1 MLGTRELYASLTA
14 TAAISTA
21 AVFWLHFSRFST
33 RGVLWWAAAMS
44 SYLLCLVLMTCRGFI
59 PPFFSVFIANIAA
72 TVGYVCFWFGIRVF
86 FNRPLSKWVL
96 NCGYLLTTFVA
107 VASGITLFD
116 PALATGRVLII
127 GFNYSTINILTAYE
141 LLRNARHSHAA
152 KVLAAINIANAV
164 IINWRGFHIV
174 NTESFNTYFTT
185 GWSTAAYVLWTNV
198 SLLIT
203 TFGLIMLIVEDLNA
217 KLARQAIE
225 DPLTGLFNRR
235 ALHAITCKDFSKLH
249 DKHTSLGLL
258 MLDID
263 HFKAIND
270 TYGHNTGDAMLKH
283 FANEVSSCLR
293 STDTLYR
300 IGGEEFLIIVQ
311 GASLASVQ
319 SLGERI
325 RKHIEQTPLS
335 TLSDAIHHTVSI
347 GCSISCIHD
356 SCLES
361 VIERADTALYC
372 AKDHGR
378 NKVELTDIAI

>member
-33 RGVLWWAAAMS
+33 RGVLWWATAMS

-59 PPFFSVFIANIAA
+59 PPFFSVFVANITA
-72 TVGYVCFWFGIRVF
+72 TIGYVCFWFGIRVF
-86 FNRPLSKWVL
+86 FNRPLSRWVW
-96 NCGYLLTTFVA
+96 NCGYILSFFVA

-116 PALATGRVLII
+116 PELATGRVLII
-127 GFNYSTINILTAYE
+127 GLNYSTINILTAYE
-141 LLRNARHSHAA
+141 LLRNARHSHSA
-152 KVLAAINIANAV
+152 KVLALINIMNAV
-164 IINWRGFHIV
+164 IINWRGIHIV
-174 NTESFNTYFTT
+174 RTESFNTYFTT
-185 GWSTAAYVLWTNV
+185 GWTTSAYVLWTNV
-198 SLLIT
+198 SLLVT

-235 ALHAITCKDFSKLH
+235 ALNAITRTEFSTLNS
-249 DKHTSLGLL
+249 KHTSLGLL

-263 HFKAIND
+263 HFKAVND
-270 TYGHNTGDAMLKH
+270 TYGHTTGDALLKH

-311 GASLASVQ
+311 SASLASIQ
-319 SLGERI
+319 TLGERI
-325 RKHIEQTPLS
+325 RKHIEQTPL
-335 TLSDAIHHTVSI
+335 TTYTNAIHHTVSI
-347 GCSISCIHD
+347 GCSVSCVQD
-356 SCLES
+356 SCLKS
-361 VIERADTALYC
+361 VMERADTALYC

-378 NKVELTDIAI
+378 NKVELTEIAV